1 LDDEPSDESAAHN
14 EAASTGNGNEA
25 RVRTLCDLLMCMA
38 AIGHDPIQEEMESY
52 AERFIQLGLRS
63 SDMIQDY
70 LTRDEV
76 ERFEWVKPF
85 HKLALNKNAGLK
97 N

>member
-1 LDDEPSDESAAHN
+1 LDDEPSDESAAHHV
-14 EAASTGNGNEA
+14 AASTGNGNEA
-25 RVRTLCDLLMCMA
+25 RVRTLCDWLMFMA
-38 AIGHDPIQEEMESY
+38 VIGHDPIQEEMESY
-52 AERFIQLGLRS
+52 AELFIQLVLHS

-70 LTRDEV
+70 LTRDALEG
-76 ERFEWVKPF
+76 FEWMKPF